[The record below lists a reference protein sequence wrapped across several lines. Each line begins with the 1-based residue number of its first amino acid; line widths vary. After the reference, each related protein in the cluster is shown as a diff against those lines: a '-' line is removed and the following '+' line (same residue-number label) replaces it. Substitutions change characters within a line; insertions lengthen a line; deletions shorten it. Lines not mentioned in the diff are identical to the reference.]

1 MDDLIRAALLFWLPI
16 GFFVLGI
23 FLYLSRDSNIAKKL
37 GASTSIISLAL
48 FLISPLT
55 VPESPSTELSQL
67 SWYIL
72 PVALLL
78 FFGLYMTSFSG
89 NVVVGKINSN
99 YKYVGISLI
108 FVSILAMI
116 LLQFYSLAPRFPD
129 SSGQINKYWLIF
141 WPTFLISGIGLS
153 AFGFVLS
160 ENKKAMSIC
169 IVFFTG
175 MFIVSSAIDGSE
187 ISARMFREILWLAG
201 ADLLGLLVGSVLSI
215 AVFALVIFAYE
226 RNLPSPP
233 KMDEPTEEEW
243 SIISKHLA
251 SNLEVNEDE

>member
-23 FLYLSRDSNIAKKL
+23 FLYLSRDSNLAKKL
-37 GASTSIISLAL
+37 GALTSIISLVL

-67 SWYIL
+67 SWYVL
-72 PVALLL
+72 PIAILL
-78 FFGLYMTSFSG
+78 FSGLYMTSFSG
-89 NVVVGKINSN
+89 NVVVGKIHSN
-99 YKYVGISLI
+99 YKYIGISLI

-116 LLQFYSLAPRFPD
+116 LMQFYSLAPRFPD
-129 SSGQINKYWLIF
+129 STGQINKYWLIF

-187 ISARMFREILWLAG
+187 ISSQMFREILWLAG
-201 ADLLGLLVGSVLSI
+201 SDLLGLLVGGVLSI
-215 AVFALVIFAYE
+215 SVFALVIFVYE

-233 KMDEPTEEEW
+233 EMDEPSEEEW
-243 SIISKHLA
+243 SIIRKHLS